1 MNQGALSFVSAPP
14 PSEEL
19 ETMLQQ
25 ELAIAEYKPSKGSL
39 LYVMSN
45 ETEALLP
52 LSTKLLEERN
62 PEWKEQRQIALW
74 ANQILL
80 DNWRVNAFLDEDG
93 IPLYFFIVNCAK
105 DRVEMKG
112 LWKSLYGTLHYKSLG
127 KPFPKGN
134 AFALMQQTFAHLNVL
149 PGRIVHVT
157 ARASLERLLKRHNIR
172 LNYIERRFPKRQGAA
187 VIAHFIWQ

>member
-1 MNQGALSFVSAPP
+1 MNQGALAFVSAPP

-19 ETMLQQ
+19 ERMLQQ
-25 ELAIAEYKPSKGSL
+25 ELSIAKYKPSRGTF

-52 LSTKLLEERN
+52 FAAKLAQEGN
-62 PEWKEQRQIALW
+62 KEWKGQCQVALW
-74 ANQILL
+74 ANQTLL
-80 DNWRVNAFLDEDG
+80 DNWHVNAYLDENG

-127 KPFPKGN
+127 KPFPKGH
-134 AFALMQQTFAHLNVL
+134 AFALMQTTFAHLNVF
-149 PGRIVHVT
+149 PGTMIHVT
-157 ARASLERLLKRHNIR
+157 ARASLEQLLARHDIQ
-172 LNYIERRFPKRQGAA
+172 LNYIERRIPKRLGAS
-187 VIAHFIWQ
+187 VMAHFIWQ